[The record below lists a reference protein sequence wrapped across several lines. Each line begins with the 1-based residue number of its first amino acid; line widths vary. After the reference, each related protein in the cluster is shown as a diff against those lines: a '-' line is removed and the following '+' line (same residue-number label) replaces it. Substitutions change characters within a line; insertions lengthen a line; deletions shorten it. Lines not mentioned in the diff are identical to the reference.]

1 MANGEKEFLTLEQ
14 QLNAPSEPVKVYMVS
29 WNARF
34 GKFSDNVRRVAKAFL
49 REDDAEEYK
58 KLLLRAK
65 QLLQDTDDIDIQI
78 ETQS

>member
-14 QLNAPSEPVKVYMVS
+14 QLNAPAEPVKVYMVS
-29 WNARF
+29 WNART
-34 GKFSDNVRRVAKAFL
+34 GEYSKDIKRVAKAFL